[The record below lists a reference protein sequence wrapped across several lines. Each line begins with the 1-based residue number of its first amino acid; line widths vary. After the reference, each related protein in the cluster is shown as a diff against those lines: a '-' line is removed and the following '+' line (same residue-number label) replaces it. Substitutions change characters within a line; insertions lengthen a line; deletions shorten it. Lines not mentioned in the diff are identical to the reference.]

1 MTAIAQQDWEE
12 LREAS
17 RQALPDALAGA
28 ASLPAVLLPYQQRLL
43 ATTAAEPFV
52 VCEKSRRIGMTW
64 GIGADAVLT
73 AAAAKGQG
81 GMDVLY
87 IGFNLDMAREFIDVC
102 AMWARAFVPVA
113 SAVDETVFI
122 DQDDAGAEKQI
133 KAFRISFASGFEI
146 MALTSKPRSLR
157 GRQGFVIFDEAAF
170 HDELRELIKA
180 AMALLMWGGKVLVI
194 STHDG
199 ADNPFNELIGEIRE
213 GKRAGVVLRVTF
225 DEAVA
230 DGLYERIALT
240 RGLDPGAE
248 ARAAWIENIF
258 DYYGEDADEELRA
271 IPKAGTGVYL
281 SGAAIEACMSE
292 ECAVAR
298 LTCPPGFEL
307 RPMAERTAHIA
318 AFLTDVLPH
327 LDRLDPN
334 RPGAIGEDFGRTSD
348 LTVIAAGQQRVDLS
362 IFVPLIIELK
372 NCPIEQQKQVLRAVR
387 GKMVLFAGAQF
398 DATGNGLGLAEWAQE
413 VWGHDRV
420 EAVKISVAWYLL
432 RMPRLK
438 GRIEDRTI
446 LLPRDAYIRDDL
458 RALRLVRGIPSIPDT
473 RVKGRHADAA
483 IALAMLEAAATSDYQ
498 PYDYQPVRLPLRAR
512 DMDRDSRGVR
522 VTAGFR
528 TQRGVW

>member
-1 MTAIAQQDWEE
+1 
-12 LREAS
+12 
-17 RQALPDALAGA
+17 
-28 ASLPAVLLPYQQRLL
+28 
-43 ATTAAEPFV
+43 
-52 VCEKSRRIGMTW
+52 
-64 GIGADAVLT
+64 
-73 AAAAKGQG
+73 
-81 GMDVLY
+81 
-87 IGFNLDMAREFIDVC
+87 
-102 AMWARAFVPVA
+102 
-113 SAVDETVFI
+113 
-122 DQDDAGAEKQI
+122 
-133 KAFRISFASGFEI
+133 
-146 MALTSKPRSLR
+146 
-157 GRQGFVIFDEAAF
+157 
-170 HDELRELIKA
+170 
-180 AMALLMWGGKVLVI
+180 
-194 STHDG
+194 
-199 ADNPFNELIGEIRE
+199 
-213 GKRAGVVLRVTF
+213 
-225 DEAVA
+225 
-230 DGLYERIALT
+230 
-240 RGLDPGAE
+240 
-248 ARAAWIENIF
+248 
-258 DYYGEDADEELRA
+258 
-271 IPKAGTGVYL
+271 
-281 SGAAIEACMSE
+281 MSE

-473 RVKGRHADAA
+473 RVKGRHGDAA

-512 DMDRDSRGVR
+512 DMDRDSRGAR